1 MPEPKNPTLPKL
13 RDWPMFRRPAGKRQ
27 HKRAVSDGR
36 LPPRISD
43 LIMSH
48 VPGSPYEKLVWLED
62 QKVAGKLDGDDPVEV
77 EEAEALLAMLIRLSG
92 SKESNKRR
100 HLDELL
106 DEALTET
113 FPASDPV
120 SIGNFTGTEPPRRPT
135 NRTAVELTTVRKTK
149 GRTAQL
155 RGRRYGLSA

>member
-1 MPEPKNPTLPKL
+1 
-13 RDWPMFRRPAGKRQ
+13 MFRRPAGKRQ

-36 LPPRISD
+36 LPPRISE

-48 VPGSPYEKLVWLED
+48 VPGSPYEKLVWLQD

-92 SKESNKRR
+92 SSKESNKRR

-120 SIGNFTGTEPPRRPT
+120 SVGNFTGTEAPSRPT
-135 NRTAVELTTVRKTK
+135 NRATVELTTIRKRK
-149 GRTAQL
+149 PQL
-155 RGRRYGLSA
+155 RGRRYGLWG